1 MNELLRAASAG
12 SLGSRMQQDDK
23 DLIADVNKLVSI
35 IDMLVDTYRDFIVE
49 VHVAPMNI
57 IQMKTSELKY
67 LSFHIVYNV
76 SYACDLLDIQSELQD
91 LLSALVDSEF
101 EGISKIDN
109 ISFHLYAGWTEP
121 TIMLY
126 TVFDRFTIED
136 LSNEDYVFLFG
147 MLEKN
152 ECAITIPKTYK
163 FAKVKCI
170 FIHSPSTVMVSR
182 LARSIVDYCAA
193 NGKVAGK
200 IDDKNNSLNLVYE
213 MMVGLQPIRYNIPY
227 IYVDRNS
234 FNVKRLEELGINIA
248 KEDDMEDRVNE

>member
-23 DLIADVNKLVSI
+23 DLIADVDKLVSI
-35 IDMLVDTYRDFIVE
+35 TNMLVDTYRDFIVE

-57 IQMKTSELKY
+57 IQMKTSELKH
-67 LSFHIVYNV
+67 LSFHIVYNG
-76 SYACDLLDIQSELQD
+76 SYACNLLDMQND
-91 LLSALVDSEF
+91 LRDMLSVLVDDEF
-101 EGISKIDN
+101 DGISKIDD
-109 ISFHLYAGWTEP
+109 ISFHMYANWTEP

-126 TVFDRFTIED
+126 TVFDGFTIED
-136 LSNEDYVFLFG
+136 LSDEDYVFLYG

-170 FIHSPSTVMVSR
+170 FVHSPSTVMVSR
-182 LARSIVDYCAA
+182 VDRGVVDYCVA

-200 IDDKNNSLNLVYE
+200 VSDNDNSLNLVYE

-234 FNVKRLEELGINIA
+234 FNVERLEELGIQ
-248 KEDDMEDRVNE
+248 VG

>member
-23 DLIADVNKLVSI
+23 DLIADVDKLVSI
-35 IDMLVDTYRDFIVE
+35 TNMLVDTYRGFIVE

-57 IQMKTSELKY
+57 IQMKTSELKH
-67 LSFHIVYNV
+67 LSFHIVYNG
-76 SYACDLLDIQSELQD
+76 SYSCNLLDMQND
-91 LLSALVDSEF
+91 LRDMLSVLVDDEF
-101 EGISKIDN
+101 DGISKIDD
-109 ISFHLYAGWTEP
+109 ISFHMYANWTEP

-126 TVFDRFTIED
+126 TVFDGFTIED
-136 LSNEDYVFLFG
+136 LSDEDYRFLYG
-147 MLEKN
+147 MLERN

-170 FIHSPSTVMVSR
+170 FVHSPSTVMVSR
-182 LARSIVDYCAA
+182 VDRGVIDYCIA

-200 IDDKNNSLNLVYE
+200 VSDNDNSLNLVYE

-234 FNVKRLEELGINIA
+234 FNVERLGELGIQ
-248 KEDDMEDRVNE
+248 VG

>member
-23 DLIADVNKLVSI
+23 DLIADVDKLVSI
-35 IDMLVDTYRDFIVE
+35 TNMLVDTYRDFIVE

-57 IQMKTSELKY
+57 IQMKMSELKH
-67 LSFHIVYNV
+67 LSFHIVYNG
-76 SYACDLLDIQSELQD
+76 SYACNLLDMQND
-91 LLSALVDSEF
+91 LRDMLSVLVDDEF
-101 EGISKIDN
+101 DGISKIDD
-109 ISFHLYAGWTEP
+109 ISFHMYANWTEP

-136 LSNEDYVFLFG
+136 LSDEDYVFLYR

-170 FIHSPSTVMVSR
+170 FVHSPSTVMVSR
-182 LARSIVDYCAA
+182 VDRGVIDYCVA

-200 IDDKNNSLNLVYE
+200 VSDNDNSLNLVYE

-234 FNVKRLEELGINIA
+234 FNVERLEELGIQ
-248 KEDDMEDRVNE
+248 VG

>member
-23 DLIADVNKLVSI
+23 DLIADVDKLVSI
-35 IDMLVDTYRDFIVE
+35 TNMLVDTYRDFIVE

-57 IQMKTSELKY
+57 IQMKTSELKH
-67 LSFHIVYNV
+67 LSFHIVYNG
-76 SYACDLLDIQSELQD
+76 SYACNLLDMQNELRD
-91 LLSALVDSEF
+91 MLSVLVDDEF
-101 EGISKIDN
+101 DGISKIDD
-109 ISFHLYAGWTEP
+109 ISFHMYANWTEP

-126 TVFDRFTIED
+126 TVFDGFTIED
-136 LSNEDYVFLFG
+136 LSDEDYVFLYG

-170 FIHSPSTVMVSR
+170 FVHSPSTVMVSR
-182 LARSIVDYCAA
+182 VDRGVIDYCVA

-200 IDDKNNSLNLVYE
+200 VSDNDNSLNLVYE

-234 FNVKRLEELGINIA
+234 FNAERLEELGIQ
-248 KEDDMEDRVNE
+248 VG

>member
-12 SLGSRMQQDDK
+12 SLGSKMQQDDK
-23 DLIADVNKLVSI
+23 DLIADVDKLVSI
-35 IDMLVDTYRDFIVE
+35 TNMLVDTYRDFIVE

-57 IQMKTSELKY
+57 IQMKTSELKH
-67 LSFHIVYNV
+67 LSFHIVYNG
-76 SYACDLLDIQSELQD
+76 SYACNLLDMQND
-91 LLSALVDSEF
+91 LRDMLSVLVDDEF
-101 EGISKIDN
+101 DGISKIDD
-109 ISFHLYAGWTEP
+109 ISFHMYANWTEP

-126 TVFDRFTIED
+126 TVFDGFTIED
-136 LSNEDYVFLFG
+136 LSDEDYVFLYG

-170 FIHSPSTVMVSR
+170 FVHSPSTVMVSR
-182 LARSIVDYCAA
+182 VDRGVIDYCVA

-200 IDDKNNSLNLVYE
+200 VSDNDNSLNLVYE

-234 FNVKRLEELGINIA
+234 FNVERLEELGIQ
-248 KEDDMEDRVNE
+248 VG

>member
-23 DLIADVNKLVSI
+23 DLIADVDKLVSI
-35 IDMLVDTYRDFIVE
+35 TSMLVDTYRNFIVE

-57 IQMKTSELKY
+57 IQMKTSELKH
-67 LSFHIVYNV
+67 LSFHIVYNG
-76 SYACDLLDIQSELQD
+76 SFACNILDIQSELRD
-91 LLSALVDSEF
+91 MLTVLVDDEF
-101 EGISKIDN
+101 DGISKIDD
-109 ISFHLYAGWTEP
+109 ISFHMYANWTEP

-126 TVFDRFTIED
+126 TVFDGFTIED
-136 LSNEDYVFLFG
+136 LSDEDYTFLYG

-152 ECAITIPKTYK
+152 DCAITIPKTYK

-182 LARSIVDYCAA
+182 VDRGVVEYCAA
-193 NGKVAGK
+193 NGKIAGK
-200 IDDKNNSLNLVYE
+200 VNDSDKALNLVYE

-227 IYVDRNS
+227 IYVDKNS
-234 FNVKRLEELGINIA
+234 FNVKRLEELGVCIT
-248 KEDDMEDRVNE
+248 KESEMEDKVNE

>member
-23 DLIADVNKLVSI
+23 DLIADVDKLVSI
-35 IDMLVDTYRDFIVE
+35 TNMLVDTYRDFIVE

-57 IQMKTSELKY
+57 IQMKTSELKH
-67 LSFHIVYNV
+67 LSFHIVYNG
-76 SYACDLLDIQSELQD
+76 SYACNLLDMQND
-91 LLSALVDSEF
+91 LRDMLSVLVDDEF
-101 EGISKIDN
+101 DGISKIDD
-109 ISFHLYAGWTEP
+109 ISFHMYANWTEP

-126 TVFDRFTIED
+126 TVFDGFTIED
-136 LSNEDYVFLFG
+136 LSDEDYVFLYG

-170 FIHSPSTVMVSR
+170 FVHSPSTVMVSR
-182 LARSIVDYCAA
+182 VDRGVIDYCVA

-200 IDDKNNSLNLVYE
+200 VSDNDNSLNLVYE

-234 FNVKRLEELGINIA
+234 FNAERLEELGIQ
-248 KEDDMEDRVNE
+248 VG